1 LQAAVAQ
8 MCIDADCTGEPVT
21 SSMPLLLATSIAV
34 SQNNFVWSTTP
45 IAKLCPKAY
54 AYVASDAV
62 QTVDKLF
69 PGRVHTAKFNAMDCR
84 SIQY

>member
-1 LQAAVAQ
+1 

-45 IAKLCPKAY
+45 IARLCITTC
-54 AYVASDAV
+54 AYVASDVV
-62 QTVDKLF
+62 QIVDKLF
-69 PGRVHTAKFNAMDCR
+69 PGPVLSAQFSAAD
-84 SIQY
+84 